1 MVRVCQLTFLLIFYF
16 HMCSCVWFYEARF
29 YEIWIPA
36 LDFGSLSTDV
46 FVADLSKQ
54 YFTCMHYSVLM
65 LTGNEMGPRTDFE
78 NFLCALYIIMG
89 ALISANIFGEMAV
102 LVQMINR
109 KSQ

>member
-1 MVRVCQLTFLLIFYF
+1 LIFYF
-16 HMCSCVWFYEARF
+16 HICACVWFYEAKF

-36 LDFGSLSTDV
+36 LDFGNFSTDI
-46 FVADLSKQ
+46 FVASVAKQ
-54 YFTCMHYSVLM
+54 YFTCMHYSVLL

-102 LVQMINR
+102 LV
-109 KSQ
+109 